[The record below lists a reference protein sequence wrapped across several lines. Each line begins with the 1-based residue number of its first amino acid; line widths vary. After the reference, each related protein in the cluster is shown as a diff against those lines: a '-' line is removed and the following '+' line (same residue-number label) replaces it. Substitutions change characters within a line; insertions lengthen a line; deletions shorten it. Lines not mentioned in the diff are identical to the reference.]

1 MVLGDEHEP
10 VATSCRRRG
19 SVAGTQPTST
29 AKALSSSSSPSP
41 SLGSDYSDEDSDC
54 DQETSTAK
62 AERLRKQQGTER
74 REARI
79 AAPILMRLPIHQANV
94 KEDEAGGI
102 TYQIG
107 VTYSPLET
115 IKQRRRLLIIDTP
128 GYAAFTN
135 VRSCGSSLCTVIFV
149 VDIMH
154 GLEFQTLESLKLL
167 RDRKT
172 SFIFAMNKEDCL

>member
-10 VATSCRRRG
+10 VAISCRRRV

-29 AKALSSSSSPSP
+29 TKARSSSSSPSP

-79 AAPILMRLPIHQANV
+79 AAPILLRLP
-94 KEDEAGGI
+94 
-102 TYQIG
+102 IG

-135 VRSCGSSLCTVIFV
+135 VSSCGSSLGTVIFV

-154 GLEFQTLESLKLL
+154 GLESQTLESLKLPH
-167 RDRKT
+167 DRKT
-172 SFIFAMNKEDCL
+172 PFIFAMNKEDCL